1 MSSYSF
7 HISSKSHAIK
17 NTKSLNS
24 VFKHNLRKYKNEK
37 NYDKNLIL
45 ELEKTDVKSAADFK
59 KYFNNL
65 FFNEVIDY
73 NSKQKRD
80 DRKILDYFEKIE
92 QDLSKDLAV
101 EIIIQ
106 IADKKFWEENK
117 DKRNLMIDVYKKQL
131 FYLKTLV
138 PNFYITNAILHLDEA
153 SPHLH
158 VLGIPKSSDY
168 KKGLSAQCS
177 KTKIFNKEKLLELQE
192 KMRENAQQLMKEN
205 VIQNFEFRQKEKGRN
220 FDYTKE
226 KIIELKKSEEVIRD
240 VKKELRNEL
249 YDDVVEDIKQTE
261 TENLKNQVQS
271 DFYNDLDM
279 QNELKKQAKLLLLEK
294 YKTDKQLIEEVKEKF
309 ENEVLE
315 KYRKNWSTDE
325 SREKL
330 KTFALKKL
338 VAERMQDV
346 NIIQQA
352 KEQAI
357 IEKKNEFFRESL
369 KDEINYDSITN
380 DVIKEIKDLKISVS
394 QDIKQNLEL
403 KFEDYLLDL
412 VYFFEEQYDI
422 INAKE
427 IITDVIYK
435 NNADIFFELVTL
447 YNVYINKN
455 FENFITFRYEN
466 IEKELYNTLEFYAN
480 ENNLAIIKKS
490 NTRNDDTND
499 YSFNKITDTQ
509 RNKYSR

>member
-17 NTKSLNS
+17 TTKSLNS
-24 VFKHNLRKYKNEK
+24 VFNHNLRKYKNEK
-37 NYDKNLIL
+37 NYDKNLIV
-45 ELEKTDVKSAADFK
+45 ELEESDVKSAVDFK

-65 FFNEVIDY
+65 FYKEVIDY

-80 DRKILDYFEKIE
+80 DRKILDYFEKTE
-92 QDLSKDLAV
+92 QDLAKDLAV

-131 FYLKTLV
+131 DYFKQLV
-138 PNFYITNAILHLDEA
+138 PNFHITNATVHLDEN
-153 SPHLH
+153 SPHMH
-158 VLGIPKSSDY
+158 VLGIPKATNF
-168 KKGLSAQCS
+168 KKGLAAQCS

-220 FDYTKE
+220 FDYSKE
-226 KIIELKKSEEVIRD
+226 KIIEIKKSEEVIRE

-261 TENLKNQVQS
+261 TENLKNQVQT

-279 QNELKKQAKLLLLEK
+279 QNELKKQVKLLLLEK
-294 YKTDKQLIEEVKEKF
+294 YKNDEEVKKEIK
-309 ENEVLE
+309 E
-315 KYRKNWSTDE
+315 KYINKVAEDILKSKENK
-325 SREKL
+325 EKIR
-330 KTFALKKL
+330 TFALQKIVEERKK
-338 VAERMQDV
+338 DV
-346 NIIQQA
+346 NLIEQA
-352 KEQAI
+352 KEQAK
-357 IEKKNEFFRESL
+357 IELKNKYFTERLEEEL
-369 KDEINYDSITN
+369 NYDSITN
-380 DVIKEIKDLKISVS
+380 DVIKEIRDLKITVS
-394 QDIKQNLEL
+394 KDIKHNLEL
-403 KFEDYLLDL
+403 KFEEYLLNL
-412 VYFFEEQYDI
+412 VYFFEEEYDI
-422 INAKE
+422 INSKE
-427 IITDVIYK
+427 ILTDVIYK
-435 NNADIFFELVTL
+435 NDVDIFFELLTL
-447 YNVYINKN
+447 YNVYTNKN
-455 FENFITFRYEN
+455 FENFISFRYEN
-466 IEKELYNTLEFYAN
+466 IERELYNTLEFYAN

>member
-17 NTKSLNS
+17 TTNSLNS

-37 NYDKNLIL
+37 NYDKNLIV
-45 ELEKTDVKSAADFK
+45 ELEKNNVKSAVDFK

-65 FFNEVIDY
+65 FYKEVIDY

-80 DRKILDYFEKIE
+80 DRKILDYFEKTE

-117 DKRNLMIDVYKKQL
+117 DKRNLMIDVYKKQVS
-131 FYLKTLV
+131 YLKELV
-138 PNFYITNAILHLDEA
+138 PNFYVTNATVHLDES

-158 VLGIPKSSDY
+158 IVGIPKATGF

-192 KMRENAQQLMKEN
+192 KMRENAQELMKEN
-205 VIQNFEFRQKEKGRN
+205 VIQNFEFRQKQKGRN
-220 FDYTKE
+220 FDYSKE
-226 KIIELKKSEEVIRD
+226 NIIELKKSEELIRD

-261 TENLKNQVQS
+261 TEILKNQVQI
-271 DFYNDLDM
+271 DFYNDLDI

-315 KYRKNWSTDE
+315 KYRKNWSSDE
-325 SREKL
+325 SREKIR
-330 KTFALKKL
+330 TFALQKL
-338 VAERMQDV
+338 VEERKKDV
-346 NIIQQA
+346 NLIEQA
-352 KEQAI
+352 KKQAI

-380 DVIKEIKDLKISVS
+380 DVIKEIKDLKISVAK
-394 QDIKQNLEL
+394 DIKYNLEL
-403 KFEDYLLDL
+403 KFEEYLLDL
-412 VYFFEEQYDI
+412 VYFFEEEYDI
-422 INAKE
+422 INSKE
-427 IITDVIYK
+427 ILTHVIYK
-435 NNADIFFELVTL
+435 NDVDVFFELVTL
-447 YNVYINKN
+447 YNVYTNKN

-480 ENNLAIIKKS
+480 ENNLDIIKKS
-490 NTRNDDTND
+490 NTKNDDTND
-499 YSFNKITDTQ
+499 YSFNKITDKQ

>member
-17 NTKSLNS
+17 TTKSLNS

-37 NYDKNLIL
+37 NYDKNLIF
-45 ELEKTDVKSAADFK
+45 ELEKSDVKSAADFK

-65 FFNEVIDY
+65 FYKEVIDY

-80 DRKILDYFEKIE
+80 DRKILDYFEKTE

-106 IADKKFWEENK
+106 IADKTFWEENK
-117 DKRNLMIDVYKKQL
+117 DKRNLMIDLYKKQVC
-131 FYLKTLV
+131 YLKQLV
-138 PNFYITNAILHLDEA
+138 PNFYITNATVHLDES

-158 VLGIPKSSDY
+158 ILGIPKSQGY
-168 KKGLSAQCS
+168 KKGLEAQCS

-192 KMRENAQQLMKEN
+192 KMRENAQQLMKQN
-205 VIQNFEFRQKEKGRN
+205 VIKNFQFRQKEQGRN
-220 FDYTKE
+220 FDYSKE
-226 KIIELKKSEEVIRD
+226 KIIELKKSEELIRD

-271 DFYNDLDM
+271 DFFNDLDM

-294 YKTDKQLIEEVKEKF
+294 YKNDEEVQKEIKEKYINKVAEDILKSK
-309 ENEVLE
+309 ENKE
-315 KYRKNWSTDE
+315 KIR
-325 SREKL
+325 
-330 KTFALKKL
+330 TFALRNLVEERKK
-338 VAERMQDV
+338 DV
-346 NIIQQA
+346 NLIEQA

-394 QDIKQNLEL
+394 KDIKHNLEL
-403 KFEDYLLDL
+403 KFEEYLLDL
-412 VYFFEEQYDI
+412 VYFFEEEYDI
-422 INAKE
+422 INSKE
-427 IITDVIYK
+427 IFADIIYK
-435 NNADIFFELVTL
+435 NNADIFFELLSL
-447 YNVYINKN
+447 YNVYTNKN
-455 FENFITFRYEN
+455 FENFISFRYEN
-466 IEKELYNTLEFYAN
+466 IEKELYNRLEFYAN